1 MLFVL
6 AIIFA
11 LLYIFT
17 MMALSESVRNG
28 TWYLKESNVGIIFIL
43 NRIFKWGAIIFILAF
58 IIKLIV

>member
-28 TWYLKESNVGIIFIL
+28 TWYFKESNVGIIFIL

>member
-43 NRIFKWGAIIFILAF
+43 NRIFKWGAIIFVLAF

>member
-6 AIIFA
+6 VIICV

-17 MMALSESVRNG
+17 MMALSESVKNG
-28 TWYLKESNVGIIFIL
+28 TWYFKESHVVIIFIL

-58 IIKLIV
+58 IIKMII